1 MSKSSSNIVTKRQKN
16 KPKDFQGGEIKV
28 MKKSLSVIL
37 SSAMALSMFSSMAF
51 ADTEAT
57 TTTTVAA
64 KKTSA
69 DFTDLKDLDA
79 ATKAKFDAMISAGIF
94 DGTSDTTFGLKEEM
108 NRAQF
113 AKVAALIMGVE
124 INKDLKTSS
133 FSDVKSDDAANG
145 YALPYIEALKTA
157 GVTDGY
163 AEGQYNP
170 AGKVTKEQLATFL
183 VRVLGKDADAKAKTG
198 NDSTV
203 TDWAQGYVALALE
216 LKLLPTGDGGKFGG
230 QANATRDLLL
240 TGAYEAKQQYV
251 SPGKV
256 SVTEAKATGAQKVT
270 VTFNKPVDTDK
281 AKIALKKGT
290 SDVVTTTKFADDKKS
305 AVLTLTDVKVSNGEY
320 TVNVTGLDAA
330 NTDKTT
336 ASFTGQDEVLQK
348 IDFVTAGDTIAYS
361 NKVIIKAKAVNQYG
375 EAATTNAGSYNV
387 YTSGASFIKIT
398 KDTEGTLL
406 ITLDTVNGNST
417 TQGVSIIPVT
427 IVNNDSHITATKN
440 FKLGTQPI
448 LTKLE
453 LGNARYSV
461 GEQLSGKGENVKFDI
476 NLFDQY
482 GGNISY
488 DSLINEKTA
497 TSSATRL
504 YSDPTLIWTNYIDSK
519 DVTYEIEDNGNDLPE
534 VKISLLNDIDKSGD
548 YNFTI
553 FSQAATATGKI
564 TVKSAKVANK
574 IQIGEINDVIAA
586 GDTDLYVPVVA
597 YDASG
602 NQLSVEDLTSDQN
615 VDRIKISIS
624 GAVGSD
630 TTNPSTGKI
639 EQAGEHK
646 GSIRL
651 TTINSNAKGAVSIT
665 AVIATANATSTATK
679 TYTVSDARVPDHFKE
694 VTAPAKQAVAGG
706 NTKFKYNVID
716 QYGAVLDKALDVDTT
731 TGNVSTGGSHY
742 TVEVTAVTTNPSAT
756 DNKYANTNAWVTL
769 NDEVPFANQGMVVTA
784 DNKLTAVV
792 KATDPTVTGANPNAV
807 VLTGSDL
814 KKFNDFA
821 RIRTSLDATNQK
833 VDYTAR
839 IVKTTGGT
847 STEVAK
853 ITKTLTIASA
863 DSDLTYT
870 LNTIHNMFNL
880 LDSGVVTDSVY
891 APGQT
896 LTKDDQIKDP
906 SKDDT
911 LWQEVT
917 VSAKNAAGET
927 VKLPKKITNISTS
940 NPSVAQVKLVGGVA
954 YVIGNKTGTATIS
967 VSFSTVKGEIK
978 QATMPITVKDDA
990 LAVASIKNE
999 TDEVQVQTGANAFAA
1014 MDLDVYD
1021 NYGGEYEDAVVGKYN
1036 YLLGFTFSVSHV
1048 KGGKASVDQYG
1059 TIIAETPGTTFDLTI
1074 TAPNGKSASTP
1085 IKIVAAN

>member
-1 MSKSSSNIVTKRQKN
+1 
-16 KPKDFQGGEIKV
+16 
-28 MKKSLSVIL
+28 
-37 SSAMALSMFSSMAF
+37 
-51 ADTEAT
+51 
-57 TTTTVAA
+57 
-64 KKTSA
+64 
-69 DFTDLKDLDA
+69 
-79 ATKAKFDAMISAGIF
+79 
-94 DGTSDTTFGLKEEM
+94 
-108 NRAQF
+108 
-113 AKVAALIMGVE
+113 
-124 INKDLKTSS
+124 
-133 FSDVKSDDAANG
+133 
-145 YALPYIEALKTA
+145 
-157 GVTDGY
+157 
-163 AEGQYNP
+163 
-170 AGKVTKEQLATFL
+170 
-183 VRVLGKDADAKAKTG
+183 
-198 NDSTV
+198 
-203 TDWAQGYVALALE
+203 
-216 LKLLPTGDGGKFGG
+216 
-230 QANATRDLLL
+230 
-240 TGAYEAKQQYV
+240 
-251 SPGKV
+251 
-256 SVTEAKATGAQKVT
+256 
-270 VTFNKPVDTDK
+270 
-281 AKIALKKGT
+281 
-290 SDVVTTTKFADDKKS
+290 ADDKKS

-586 GDTDLYVPVVA
+586 GDTDVYVPVVA

-624 GAVGSD
+624 GAVGSS
-630 TTNPSTGKI
+630 TANPSTGKI

-731 TGNVSTGGSHY
+731 TGNVSSGGSHY
-742 TVEVTAVTTNPSAT
+742 TIEVTSVTTNPSAT
-756 DNKYANTNAWVTL
+756 ADKYANTYAWVTL
-769 NDEVPFANQGMVVTA
+769 NDEVPFTNQGIELRQ
-784 DNKLTAVV
+784 DGKAVV

-814 KKFNDFA
+814 KKFNDYT
-821 RIRTSLDATNQK
+821 RIRTAVGATNQK
-833 VDYTAR
+833 IDYTAR
-839 IVKTTGGT
+839 IVKTTGGI

-853 ITKTLTIASA
+853 LTKTLTIASA
-863 DSDLTYT
+863 DSDLTYS

-880 LDSGVVTDSVY
+880 LDSGVVSESVY
-891 APGQT
+891 GPGQT
-896 LTKDDQIKDP
+896 LSVKDQTGNP
-906 SKDDT
+906 FLDDT

-927 VKLPKKITNISTS
+927 VKLPKQITNISTS
-940 NPSVAQVKLVGGVA
+940 NQSVAQVKLLNGVA

-978 QATMPITVKDDA
+978 QATMPITIKDDA

-1048 KGGKASVDQYG
+1048 KGTANVDQYG
-1059 TIIAETPGTTFDLTI
+1059 TITGSDNATFDLTI